1 MAHHHRRYAC
11 CNGTAEGNQ
20 LQLLQFFLGFVHPGQ
35 AQMAIHRR
43 VSVTGEVLH
52 AAQHP
57 AACIG
62 RNGGTAKGRH
72 PLRVIPKAAD
82 TNHRICRIAVDI
94 LYRCHVE
101 VGSHS
106 LQLTDGDLRSQS
118 GIFRIAGGSQRHG
131 TGNIHRILGQAGHH
145 APLLVD
151 DDESGIAGFLPDEGL
166 NLAAQ
171 LPQLAG
177 AFHIAQKENHIAN
190 FIAANQRL
198 KFLGELCAVEAEH
211 QLLPQHFSD
220 FHCFY
225 SFSYRS

>member
-1 MAHHHRRYAC
+1 MAHHHRRC
-11 CNGTAEGNQ
+11 PRCNGTAEGNQ

-35 AQMAIHRR
+35 AQVAIHRR

-57 AACIG
+57 AIFIG
-62 RNGGTAKGRH
+62 RNGCTAESRH
-72 PLRVIPKAAD
+72 LLRVIPEAAD
-82 TNHRICRIAVDI
+82 TNHRIGRIAVDI
-94 LYRCHVE
+94 LHRCHIE
-101 VGSHS
+101 VCPQSP
-106 LQLTDGDLRSQS
+106 QLADGDFGGQP
-118 GIFRIAGGSQRHG
+118 GIFRVTSGRKSHG
-131 TGNIHRILGQAGHH
+131 TGYIHRIFGQAGHH
-145 APLLVD
+145 APLLID
-151 DDESGIAGFLPDEGL
+151 DDESGVAGFLPDEGL

-198 KFLGELCAVEAEH
+198 KFLGELCAMEAEH